1 MHLGALAEQMG
12 SKKEVAS
19 STAKQVFTTVE
30 YLTSADGQ
38 KLTLTHTPKAAV
50 ANAPFKY
57 IDLVDG
63 QGNALKTFELGET
76 AESQFSVTGTEVTLP
91 TGANL
96 KAGDRVYT
104 FLDNSEEIEEEEETS
119 YTLTQLAQ
127 PKANHTYA
135 YRVYGQRMY
144 NNKKVVSAPSDYV
157 AVDFS
162 TGINK
167 TEAAENAEEVARYT
181 VDGVKVGANAHGV
194 VLVKYADGSV
204 KKQVK

>member
-1 MHLGALAEQMG
+1 MVGAA
-12 SKKEVAS
+12 
-19 STAKQVFTTVE
+19 TAFTRQNH
-30 YLTSADGQ
+30 Y
-38 KLTLTHTPKAAV
+38 
-50 ANAPFKY
+50 PFI
-57 IDLVDG
+57 IDEIKIT
-63 QGNALKTFELGET
+63 Q
-76 AESQFSVTGTEVTLP
+76 
-91 TGANL
+91 NL

-104 FLDNSEEIEEEEETS
+104 FLDNSEEIEEEETS

-135 YRVYGQRMY
+135 YRAYGKRMY
-144 NNKKVVSAPSDYV
+144 NKKVVSAPSDYV

-167 TEAAENAEEVARYT
+167 TETVGNAAEVARYT
-181 VDGVKVGANAHGV
+181 VDGVKVGANARGV

>member
-1 MHLGALAEQMG
+1 MYALSNLIITKETGQYRAATSTRAVGAA
-12 SKKEVAS
+12 
-19 STAKQVFTTVE
+19 TAFTRQNH
-30 YLTSADGQ
+30 Y
-38 KLTLTHTPKAAV
+38 
-50 ANAPFKY
+50 PFI
-57 IDLVDG
+57 IDEIKIT
-63 QGNALKTFELGET
+63 Q
-76 AESQFSVTGTEVTLP
+76 
-91 TGANL
+91 NL

-104 FLDNSEEIEEEEETS
+104 FLDNSEEIEEETS

-157 AVDFS
+157 TVDFS

-167 TEAAENAEEVARYT
+167 TKTAGNAAEVARYT
-181 VDGVKVGANAHGV
+181 VDGVKVGANARGV